1 MIGIQIVIGAGIE
14 VGVRVS
20 GNNHMKIKLLKRIII
35 IIIIIKIEI
44 EIRHQIYPGILIIN
58 NKIEIMKLVML
69 RNQIEIK
76 ITIIIIV
83 KLKAIIILV
92 IMRIVENSEMKLI
105 LEKRNLGIIYTRV
118 GK

>member
-35 IIIIIKIEI
+35 IIIKIEI

-58 NKIEIMKLVML
+58 NKIEIMKVVML